1 MIRRLLT
8 AALTLS
14 LFVAVAPDAQAQ
26 DGDPAVII
34 VKMIDKSPT
43 EFAFEPADITA
54 KPGDVIRFVQTTVTP
69 HNVEF
74 KNPPSGSDLAAIM
87 MGPFLTQVDETY
99 EIQGDQRFVAGTY
112 EFVCTPHFMMGMTGT
127 LTIDAANDR

>member
-8 AALTLS
+8 AVLTLS
-14 LFVAVAPDAQAQ
+14 LFVAFSPDAEAQ
-26 DGDPAVII
+26 DSDPSVII

-43 EFAFEPADITA
+43 EFAFEPANITA

-74 KNPPSGSDLAAIM
+74 KNPPSGSDLATVI
-87 MGPFLTQVDETY
+87 MGPFLTQPDETY
-99 EIQGDQRFVAGTY
+99 EIQIDQRFVAGTY
-112 EFVCTPHFMMGMTGT
+112 EFVCTPHFMMGMTGSIT
-127 LTIDAANDR
+127 VETADDR